1 LTYISGMTEPL
12 HDTHETAPFMA
23 RCTRLGLTE
32 ADRDDM
38 VLQVARDPSAGVLVK
53 GSGGL
58 RKVRWGGPG
67 GYRILVAYFDKDSS
81 AVLMSILAKNQQAN
95 FTAAQTKLLHA
106 QVNTIKDARRQRKNG

>member
-1 LTYISGMTEPL
+1 MKKPL
-12 HDTHETAPFMA
+12 HETHETAAFMA
-23 RCTRLGLTE
+23 RCARLGLTE

-38 VLQVARDPSAGVLVK
+38 VLQVARAPSAGAIVR

-67 GYRILVAYFDKDSS
+67 GYRILVAYFDAASP

-95 FTAAQTKLLHA
+95 FTDAQIKSLHA
-106 QVNTIKDARRQRKNG
+106 EIKSIKDARRSHKIE

>member
-67 GYRILVAYFDKDSS
+67 GYRILVAYFDKDSL

-95 FTAAQTKLLHA
+95 FTAAQIKLLHA
-106 QVNTIKDARRQRKNG
+106 QIKTIKDARRQRKNE